1 MAARV
6 TATRLTR
13 VMPRLY
19 PLISLSRL
27 RPTIVNH
34 LSTCTLKPASV
45 FSRRLLT
52 TQLDNTPV
60 VSGSC
65 SGCGATLQEADSN
78 GSGYIERKPERKSQ
92 PSKPSGPSVL
102 SDEDY
107 QQHLDTLDPEL
118 KELLGIK
125 EEANERKDDVP
136 KTTSRQLCSRCH
148 SLIHHKTSTTSDTQK
163 FLRSALQYTSLS
175 FLKTKNNALIVSI
188 IDIGDIPFSIE
199 PLIAELNSNPTH
211 RVLLVANKIDIL
223 PKDALKH
230 QQRIKDWIVQ
240 QAKRSGLN
248 TASILDVALVSAIK
262 GWGIKSLLRSIESY
276 RNSTDDVYV
285 LGCTNVG
292 KSAVVNA
299 FLKQGAAKKEDVSDY
314 AKQHTARVRREY
326 QVTSSH
332 VPGTTI
338 GSIKIPLRVVG
349 IRDPLNNDEANK
361 RFVTKER
368 YIVDTPGIINED
380 QLVHLLAPDE
390 VRKWEAS
397 KELKPVTYRLE
408 AGMYLDYFRVLC
420 GGWGGI
426 IFLAVRKLQQGINY
440 IKTLG
445 KSLLLKPFI
454 RLDLVKSTQPILIT
468 LFTKMIPHFV
478 KTEKLNDDTN
488 AIDRSISLKS
498 LPHTI
503 KLHGDHPS
511 HATAD
516 IAFSSM
522 GWISVT
528 GEFDRA
534 ELRVWVPTNAGE
546 NAIDV
551 RSPPLLPYE
560 YKGSIRKFYGSG
572 ERSRQ

>member
-27 RPTIVNH
+27 RPAIVSH
-34 LSTCTLKPASV
+34 LSTCTMKPATV
-45 FSRRLLT
+45 LSRRLLT
-52 TQLDNTPV
+52 TQLDSTPN

-65 SGCGATLQEADSN
+65 SGCGATLQEADPN

-92 PSKPSGPSVL
+92 PAKPSGLTVL
-102 SDEDY
+102 SDKDY
-107 QQHLDTLDPEL
+107 EQHLDTLDPEL

-125 EEANERKDDVP
+125 EEENERHDDVP
-136 KTTSRQLCSRCH
+136 KPTSRQLCSRCH
-148 SLIHHKTSTTSDTQK
+148 SLIHHKTSTTSDSRK
-163 FLRSALQYTSLS
+163 FLRSTLQYTSLS

-240 QAKRSGLN
+240 QAKRSGLD

-349 IRDPLNNDEANK
+349 IRDPLQNDDANK

-368 YIVDTPGIINED
+368 CIVDTPGIINKD
-380 QLVHLLAPDE
+380 QLVHLLPPNE

-408 AGMYLDYFRVLC
+408 P
-420 GGWGGI
+420 
-426 IFLAVRKLQQGINY
+426 
-440 IKTLG
+440 G

-454 RLDLVKSTQPILIT
+454 RLDLIKSTQPILIT

-478 KTEKLNDDTN
+478 KTEKLNDETN
-488 AIDRSISLKS
+488 AIERNIPLKS

-528 GEFDRA
+528 GAFDRA

-551 RSPPLLPYE
+551 RMPPLLPYE

>member
-6 TATRLTR
+6 TAKRLAR
-13 VMPRLY
+13 VMPRIY

-27 RPTIVNH
+27 RPAIVSH
-34 LSTCTLKPASV
+34 LSTCTMKPATV
-45 FSRRLLT
+45 LSRRLLT
-52 TQLDNTPV
+52 TRLDSTPI

-65 SGCGATLQEADSN
+65 SGCGATLQEADPH

-92 PSKPSGPSVL
+92 PAKPSGPTVL
-102 SDEDY
+102 SDKDY
-107 QQHLDTLDPEL
+107 EQHLDTLDPEL

-125 EEANERKDDVP
+125 EEEENERQSDVP
-136 KTTSRQLCSRCH
+136 KPTSRQLCSRCH
-148 SLIHHKTSTTSDTQK
+148 SLIHHKTSTTSDSQK
-163 FLRSALQYTSLS
+163 FLRSTLQYTSLS
-175 FLKTKNNALIVSI
+175 FLKTKSNALIVSI
-188 IDIGDIPFSIE
+188 FDIGDIPFSIE
-199 PLIAELNSNPTH
+199 PLIAELNNNPTH

-262 GWGIKSLLRSIESY
+262 GWGIKSLLRSIESH

-314 AKQHTARVRREY
+314 AKKHTARVRREY

-349 IRDPLNNDEANK
+349 IRGPLQNDEANK

-380 QLVHLLAPDE
+380 QLVHLLPPNE

-397 KELKPVTYRLE
+397 RELKPVTYRFE
-408 AGMYLDYFRVLC
+408 PGMH
-420 GGWGGI
+420 
-426 IFLAVRKLQQGINY
+426 
-440 IKTLG
+440 T
-445 KSLLLKPFI
+445 
-454 RLDLVKSTQPILIT
+454 
-468 LFTKMIPHFV
+468 
-478 KTEKLNDDTN
+478 
-488 AIDRSISLKS
+488 RS
-498 LPHTI
+498 
-503 KLHGDHPS
+503 
-511 HATAD
+511 
-516 IAFSSM
+516 F
-522 GWISVT
+522 
-528 GEFDRA
+528 
-534 ELRVWVPTNAGE
+534 
-546 NAIDV
+546 
-551 RSPPLLPYE
+551 
-560 YKGSIRKFYGSG
+560 
-572 ERSRQ
+572 